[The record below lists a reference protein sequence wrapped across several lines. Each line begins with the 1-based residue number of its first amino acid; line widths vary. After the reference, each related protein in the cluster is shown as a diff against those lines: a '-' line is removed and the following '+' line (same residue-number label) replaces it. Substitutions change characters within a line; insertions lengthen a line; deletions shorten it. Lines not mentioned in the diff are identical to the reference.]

1 MRDISRGQ
9 INRNRFDDRRTRKKR
24 KHQTTENQSVR
35 SAAQEFLEKAAQE
48 LFGSNDHGVKGPLR
62 NDTSDEEDAQIG

>member
-9 INRNRFDDRRTRKKR
+9 VNRNRFDDRRTRKKR
-24 KHQTTENQSVR
+24 KLQTTDIHSVR
-35 SAAQEFLEKAAQE
+35 SAAQEFLEKATRE

-62 NDTSDEEDAQIG
+62 NETSDEEDAQLG